1 MTEPLDPVT
10 AGLVAVLQRVRK
22 RAGLKEDRLV
32 GTDLDTLAGLDRVGE
47 LVAAGSTPQQAVIQ
61 AVNEATGALEP
72 TTYSIVADVSLG
84 LGLAAALMADP
95 ELYAPDL
102 GRRRAALLA
111 NWDRLHELRSAAPV
125 GQAPTM
131 RTLRLETETEP
142 SARWRRP

>member
-84 LGLAAALMADP
+84 LGLAAALMADQ
-95 ELYAPDL
+95 ELYAP
-102 GRRRAALLA
+102 
-111 NWDRLHELRSAAPV
+111 
-125 GQAPTM
+125 
-131 RTLRLETETEP
+131 
-142 SARWRRP
+142 